1 MTAWKEGKLQTHL
14 DTQVKYKCYD
24 CNNGSNLALGC
35 FLFDKFD
42 FSAKVKAIYVPCFQL
57 AGFGQKDY
65 LAKDNISVTTM
76 TQYDRFLLMGT
87 SSGEIIV
94 AES

>member
-1 MTAWKEGKLQTHL
+1 M
-14 DTQVKYKCYD
+14 
-24 CNNGSNLALGC
+24 
-35 FLFDKFD
+35 
-42 FSAKVKAIYVPCFQL
+42 PCFQL
-57 AGFGQKDY
+57 AGSGQKDY

-94 AES
+94 A